1 MARSSSI
8 TLSCMLKTSSER
20 FILFDQIGFFLV
32 FLIADHWISIPFN
45 FFFFEYDFVCFYSLW
60 EFCVIIY
67 VKWHSNGGR
76 NKCTYF
82 EISEYYF
89 SIFGSN
95 LGSRPSKD
103 KEFYV
108 GLRRAGVKYL
118 FSCGRNLNLVLTLI
132 PFRATCSPGAVI
144 QGDSL
149 DIWECCIIWI
159 FLYVILNLG
168 IFLIIYLKLEKFICN
183 CLRQNGSC
191 MNYQNLYLVAFQFY
205 RYFHV
210 EQLDMSHGFIETSY
224 I

>member
-118 FSCGRNLNLVLTLI
+118 LSCGRNLNLVLTLI
-132 PFRATCSPGAVI
+132 PFTATCSQA
-144 QGDSL
+144 
-149 DIWECCIIWI
+149 
-159 FLYVILNLG
+159 
-168 IFLIIYLKLEKFICN
+168 
-183 CLRQNGSC
+183 
-191 MNYQNLYLVAFQFY
+191 
-205 RYFHV
+205 
-210 EQLDMSHGFIETSY
+210 QLFKETA
-224 I
+224 